1 MKVELRNNKGYTQVF
16 IDGQE
21 IHRVVSVNF
30 SESVTSRPAIVL
42 EILPEEIEAEID
54 NCKVDIVDILE
65 KKKKED
71 GYKDFVKFLFRGK
84 YGIKE
89 EKDAN

>member
-1 MKVELRNNKGYTQVF
+1 MKVELRNNIGYTQVF

-30 SESVTSRPAIVL
+30 NESVTSSPAIVL
-42 EILPEEIEAEID
+42 EILPDEIEAEI
-54 NCKVDIVDILE
+54 NHCKVDIIDALE
-65 KKKKED
+65 KKKKKAD

-84 YGIKE
+84 YNIE
-89 EKDAN
+89 EDK